1 MIDRSLQINLSP
13 TDAAAGDNINLEQI
27 GVGQYSHLSQYDI
40 VQMMTLAS
48 YGQSAGTYKL
58 QDCPIEITENNVHLW
73 LEFYVWTTDL
83 NLEYEIATTL
93 GTLTESEKVYIP
105 KEVDVIFEGKA
116 TVELPWL
123 IEEYEIIWQTPNIDS
138 KGQIIET
145 QDVRVEGVSLV
156 VDTPIFGVARLKC
169 NAVGYK
175 YTNDIVV
182 VKEIDMRV
190 TDLKSVIT
198 ATWEENQV
206 TELKLEVPGCAQA
219 YLERCPA
226 GVGFLNQD
234 CKDRPKVD
242 IWYSTCDGDT
252 LHIGQTDPCDD

>member
-1 MIDRSLQINLSP
+1 MDRSLQINL
-13 TDAAAGDNINLEQI
+13 AAFDQITGDNINLEQV

-73 LEFYVWTTDL
+73 LDFYLWPTDL
-83 NLEYEIATTL
+83 ALEYEITTTL
-93 GTLTESEKVYIP
+93 GELSESEKVSVP
-105 KEVDVIFEGKA
+105 KEVDVIFESST

-123 IEEYEIIWQTPNIDS
+123 IEDYEIFWQTPNINPE
-138 KGQIIET
+138 GQVIPT
-145 QDVRVEGVSLV
+145 QDVRVEGINLV

-169 NAVGYK
+169 QAVGYK

-182 VKEIDMRV
+182 EKQVDMQI

-198 ATWEENQV
+198 ATWGEDQT
-206 TELKLEVPGCAQA
+206 TELQLEIPGCAQA
-219 YLERCPA
+219 YLERCPT
-226 GVGFLNQD
+226 GDGFINQD
-234 CKDRPKVD
+234 CKDRPRVD
-242 IWYSTCDGDT
+242 IWYSTCDGET
-252 LHIGQTDPCDD
+252 LHIEQIDPCDD